1 MCLLL
6 LTIHMVI
13 THLESAAFRV
23 VSNAASNGYSELC
36 VNAALS
42 FPDTAPTV
50 ARALYD
56 RLWRSNAVPDLQG
69 REAARAFINHWREK
83 SRDAGNDLPS
93 TPAGLG
99 GWLQANLA
107 DTGERYRGYLTARKD
122 GAPRRY
128 FSNRSHALYFLRSV
142 APTKLVDG
150 AWLYGLLNDSGNPRL
165 SDLLFTYVEE
175 LGDGDPAQNHVLL
188 YRRLMASLGIGDWP
202 DQPDG
207 HYVQGALQLSLA
219 ACTDTMLPEV
229 IGFNLGYE
237 QLPLHLLI
245 TAYELDELGID
256 PTYFSLHV
264 TVDNAAGG
272 HAQRALRS
280 VTEAFAASVDPRTF
294 WHRLEDGYRLSN
306 AGWGTT
312 DAIGSFDGHAEFVRI
327 LQSRAAEGAAVH
339 SDHCRI
345 EGRTVNEW
353 LAVPDGAS
361 AFIEA
366 LMRKGWLQ
374 RSGDPAHS
382 RFWQMLQGDG
392 ASMFGVFGDYEL
404 QVIYDWIRADGAAD
418 GASFARGRAAPVP
431 ARAFRHARR
440 LATPRPITG
449 LADLAGAPGSLDPD
463 VAELRRVFS
472 AKTDPGQRG
481 ALLRRLLG
489 PAFHWSPAG
498 LEATRHVASV
508 MRAVQ

>member
-1 MCLLL
+1 M
-6 LTIHMVI
+6 IIMHSK
-13 THLESAAFRV
+13 SAALRV
-23 VSNAASNGYSELC
+23 ASNASSNDGPELC
-36 VNAALS
+36 ANPALS
-42 FPDTAPTV
+42 FSGTAPTI
-50 ARALYD
+50 ARTLYD
-56 RLWRSNAVPDLQG
+56 RLWRANAAPNSPMRD
-69 REAARAFINHWREK
+69 AARAFVDHWREK
-83 SRDAGNDLPS
+83 SRDGGSDLPS
-93 TPAGLG
+93 TPAGLE
-99 GWLQANLA
+99 GWLQANVA
-107 DTGERYRGYLTARKD
+107 KTGERYRDYLVARND
-122 GAPRRY
+122 GAPRHY

-150 AWLYGLLNDSGNPRL
+150 AWLYGVLNDSGNPRL

-175 LGDGDPAQNHVLL
+175 LGDGDPGQNHVLL
-188 YRRLMASLGIGDWP
+188 YRRLMASLGIGDWA
-202 DQPDG
+202 DQPDD

-219 ACTDTMLPEV
+219 TCTDTMLPEV

-280 VTEAFAASVDPRTF
+280 VTEAYAAAVDPRTF
-294 WHRLEDGYRLSN
+294 WGRLEDGYRLSN

-312 DAIGSFDGHAEFVRI
+312 DAIGSFDGHAEFVRVI
-327 LQSRAAEGAAVH
+327 QSRAAEGTAVH

-345 EGRTVNEW
+345 EGRTVNQW
-353 LAVPDGAS
+353 LAVPDGAP

-366 LMRKGWLQ
+366 LVRKGWLQ
-374 RSGDPAHS
+374 RGGNPAHS
-382 RFWQMLQGDG
+382 RFWQMLQGDP

-404 QVIYDWIRADGAAD
+404 QVIYDWIRANAAAD
-418 GASFARGRAAPVP
+418 GACFTRGRAAPVP

-440 LATPRPITG
+440 LATPPSITE

-463 VAELRRVFS
+463 VTELRRVLS
-472 AKTDPGQRG
+472 TGTDPGQQG

-489 PAFHWSPAG
+489 PAFHWGPAG

-508 MRAVQ
+508 MRAVH